1 MELIASAKAIIVRLL
16 FAIHGSIGV
25 VAVVEITNVEWYL
38 FAECLIFVSV
48 LETFITLKITNR
60 GEWKW

>member
-1 MELIASAKAIIVRLL
+1 MELVPASKAILVRLL

-25 VAVVEITNVEWYL
+25 VALVEISDIDWYL
-38 FAECLIFVSV
+38 LAECLIFVSV
-48 LETFITLKITNR
+48 FETFITLKITNR